1 MTDSIIQTNDTRGV
15 TTIKL
20 NRPEV
25 HNAFDE
31 HLIADLTNT
40 LKQINDDDA
49 INIVILA
56 SEGKNFSAGADLNWM
71 RRMADYDEE
80 ENRQDAL
87 RLAELLRT
95 LNELNKPTIARVQG
109 AVFGG
114 GVGLVACCDIA
125 VASNKSTFSL
135 SEVLL
140 GLVPATI
147 SPYVISAI
155 GARAARRYFLTGG
168 RFSAQEALR
177 LNLIHELSDPEI
189 IDETI
194 DEIVDAL
201 NQGGPHAQAT
211 AKQLIASVSGRPID
225 DDLNQ
230 RTASVIAQIRTGD
243 EGREGVAAFL
253 EKRAPHWR
261 NN

>member
-1 MTDSIIQTNDTRGV
+1 MTETIIQTTELRG
-15 TTIKL
+15 TATIKL

-31 HLIADLTNT
+31 HLIAELTDT
-40 LKQINDDDA
+40 LKSINENDA
-49 INIVILA
+49 VNVVILA

-87 RLAELLRT
+87 KLAMLLQT

-114 GVGLVACCDIA
+114 GIGLVACCDIA
-125 VASNKSTFSL
+125 VAANNSIFSL

-155 GARAARRYFLTGG
+155 GTRAARRYFLTGE
-168 RFSAQEALR
+168 RFSAQDALR
-177 LNLIHELSDPEI
+177 FNLVQELSDPEI

-201 NQGGPHAQAT
+201 NQGGSHAQAT

-230 RTASVIAQIRTGD
+230 RTASVIAQIRAGD
-243 EGREGVAAFL
+243 EGREGVSAFL
-253 EKRAPHWR
+253 EKRTPKWR
-261 NN
+261 GE

>member
-1 MTDSIIQTNDTRGV
+1 MTDSIIQTTDSRGV
-15 TTIKL
+15 ATIKL
-20 NRPEV
+20 NRPQV

-31 HLIADLTNT
+31 HLIADLTDT
-40 LKQINDDDA
+40 LKSISDNDSINV
-49 INIVILA
+49 VILA

-125 VASNKSTFSL
+125 VASNNSTFSL

-147 SPYVISAI
+147 SPYVIAAI
-155 GARAARRYFLTGG
+155 GARAARRYFLSGE

-177 LNLIHELSDPEI
+177 LNLVHELSDPEI

-201 NQGGPHAQAT
+201 NQGGSHAQAT
-211 AKQLIASVSGRPID
+211 TKQLIASVTGRPID

-230 RTASVIAQIRTGD
+230 RTASVIAQIRAGD
-243 EGREGVAAFL
+243 EGREGVTAFF
-253 EKRAPHWR
+253 EKRTPRWR
-261 NN
+261 GE